1 MSYLDSIVQ
10 LERIS
15 KPNKKVHRGCYLPV
29 DPSKLYSLPI
39 HSLIIQLRR
48 KSCILSS
55 LSVYT
60 LFFIL
65 VLPLVNWLS
74 PETIFFQIDLAH
86 HKYKPSCLSR
96 RRVTMHIRFLF
107 VSNAFSPILS
117 FPFHNQF

>member
-55 LSVYT
+55 LLVYT
-60 LFFIL
+60 LFFTL

-74 PETIFFQIDLAH
+74 PETTFFQIDLAH
-86 HKYKPSCLSR
+86 HKY
-96 RRVTMHIRFLF
+96 
-107 VSNAFSPILS
+107 
-117 FPFHNQF
+117 